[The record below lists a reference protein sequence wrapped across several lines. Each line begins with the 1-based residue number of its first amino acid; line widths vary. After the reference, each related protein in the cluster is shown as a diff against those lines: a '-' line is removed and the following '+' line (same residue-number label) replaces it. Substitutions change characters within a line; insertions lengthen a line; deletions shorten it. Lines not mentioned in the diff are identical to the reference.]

1 MSAYSTVEYTREEA
15 IDAIIYRSQDNLKKY
30 FDTFSNEKLEQI
42 LDELL
47 EPSLLNCVIVEKK
60 DD

>member
-30 FDTFSNEKLEQI
+30 FDTFSNEKLEHI